1 MLLIHLGDLSV
12 AASGKQVIELKEKQ
26 VSDIMTPLDKVFMV
40 DYNDKLDFDQLAKI
54 MECGH
59 SRYRCATS
67 PTNDIYEVCIPIL
80 ALLCA
85 LGLSL

>member
-1 MLLIHLGDLSV
+1 MRCGVLLIHLGDLSV

-40 DYNDKLDFDQLAKI
+40 DYNDKLELAKI

-59 SRYRCATS
+59 QGARV
-67 PTNDIYEVCIPIL
+67 IQLI
-80 ALLCA
+80 
-85 LGLSL
+85 

>member
-1 MLLIHLGDLSV
+1 MQTHACGVECYEFILQDLNV
-12 AASGKQVIELKEKQ
+12 GALGKQVIELKERQ

-59 SRYRCATS
+59 SRYRCHL
-67 PTNDIYEVCIPIL
+67 PHK
-80 ALLCA
+80 
-85 LGLSL
+85 